1 MSENKNELARKLG
14 LGAVIAL
21 GVGTTVGSGIFSS
34 LSEKLSLAQS
44 LRKPFYKATV
54 INILLFKHMFL
65 QTDVLIISED
75 DNFSKQIFEKINLP
89 TILSVSLFEIF
100 YFPSE

>member
-1 MSENKNELARKLG
+1 
-14 LGAVIAL
+14 
-21 GVGTTVGSGIFSS
+21 
-34 LSEKLSLAQS
+34 
-44 LRKPFYKATV
+44 
-54 INILLFKHMFL
+54 MFL